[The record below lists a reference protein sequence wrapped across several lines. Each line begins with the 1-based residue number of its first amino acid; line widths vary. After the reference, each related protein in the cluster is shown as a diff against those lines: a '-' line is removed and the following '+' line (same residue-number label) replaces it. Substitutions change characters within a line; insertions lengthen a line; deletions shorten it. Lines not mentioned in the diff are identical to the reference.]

1 MTSGPR
7 MPSLSRY
14 STGERPLCPAI
25 QSLTSF
31 SVSLRWMWSFR
42 PCFLENS
49 ALQSIIS
56 SLTEY
61 IAWNAI
67 ENNPPSFHPRLS
79 SYVLTHSS
87 FWNSASSLLLWSS
100 TTYEMTGLR
109 PISTAAFLAISGNQ
123 YWSLKVTVPDLII
136 SRQATFVA

>member
-7 MPSLSRY
+7 TPSLSRY

-42 PCFLENS
+42 PCFLANS